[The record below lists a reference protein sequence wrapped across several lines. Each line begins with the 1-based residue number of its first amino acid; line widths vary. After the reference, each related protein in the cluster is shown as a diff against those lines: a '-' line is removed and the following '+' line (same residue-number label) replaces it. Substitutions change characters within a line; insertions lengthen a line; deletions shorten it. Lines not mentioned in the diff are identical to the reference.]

1 MRHPSAPSDPARRV
15 WNPFRRHAVYWRGR
29 HGRLRRFIT
38 LSFLSHA
45 LVVMLIA
52 GTVFIPG
59 CKKTYDLVKGSG
71 TANATIKQMK
81 VEVKKKKEKRRRI
94 LVNADSPI
102 IFSTPELQ
110 DTKLD
115 LKEATAN
122 EYKAGQTEG
131 FGQIGEG
138 EGDGPA
144 GYASG
149 RDGARF
155 IFVRV
160 RYEGGN
166 WDYNLR
172 NNADEN
178 MTAEFGK
185 RSKIPVSKIPQD
197 VTLLELGRYVK
208 GRAAPVV
215 FMVGS
220 YNFRFDQ
227 REAKAVR
234 SYLLDN
240 RGMIFADNG
249 GNQFH
254 NAFLKLMRQA
264 VPEIAAVEIP
274 DDDPIYRAPYLLHG
288 APPLWA
294 HSGTRALGWKKDGRW
309 IAFYHQGSISDA
321 WKDSHGGT
329 SSESAEQA
337 YQLGVNI
344 LAQSMSGYSEWKRS
358 LDGKTKR

>member
-1 MRHPSAPSDPARRV
+1 MRSPSAPPDRRS
-15 WNPFRRHAVYWRGR
+15 WNPFSPHARFWRGR
-29 HGRLRRFIT
+29 HGRLQRFIT
-38 LSFLSHA
+38 LSFLGHA
-45 LVVMLIA
+45 LVVAMIA

-59 CKKTYDLVKGSG
+59 CKKTYDLVKGTC

-81 VEVKKKKEKRRRI
+81 VEVKKKEKRKRI
-94 LVNADSPI
+94 MVNPDSPI
-102 IFSTPELQ
+102 IFATPEL
-110 DTKLD
+110 DETKLE
-115 LKEATAN
+115 LKEATASQ
-122 EYKAGQTEG
+122 YKAGQTEG
-131 FGQIGEG
+131 MGQMGDG

-155 IFVRV
+155 VFVRV

-178 MTAEFGK
+178 MTTEFGK
-185 RSKIPVSKIPQD
+185 RSRMPVSKIPQD
-197 VTLLELGRYVK
+197 VTLVELGRYVK

-220 YNFRFDQ
+220 YGFRFDA
-227 REAKAVR
+227 REVKAVR

-254 NAFLKLMRQA
+254 SSFLQLMRQA
-264 VPEIAAVEIP
+264 LPEVAAVEIP
-274 DDDPIYRAPYLLHG
+274 DDDPIYRAPYALHG

-294 HSGTRALGWKKDGRW
+294 HSGSRALGWKKDGRW

-329 SSESAEQA
+329 SAESAEQA

-344 LAQSMSGYSEWKRS
+344 LAQAMSGYSEWKRS